1 MASRAACTSS
11 KRLPTF
17 DSIASDLP
25 AFPHSDEHPRA
36 SSNAAC
42 AGAAR
47 HDDPPLGLRFVPIG
61 PNQLERLVALF
72 ERNRVARVTELFDP
86 FPLDAARARWIALEP
101 HRDSFYLALREE
113 RPVGFSMLRG
123 LDEGYVIPSFG
134 IFVDHESHGE
144 GVGRALTAWTVEQ
157 ARRGGCSAVRLA
169 VYAANLSARLLYES
183 LGFVE
188 QGRQLVDRAGRNEEK
203 IVMRLDFDD

>member
-1 MASRAACTSS
+1 VHVEQPLPAFASMQ
-11 KRLPTF
+11 
-17 DSIASDLP
+17 DLP
-25 AFPHSDEHPRA
+25 AFSNSTEHPRA

-42 AGAAR
+42 GDAAR
-47 HDDPPLGLRFVPIG
+47 HDDQPLGLRFVPIG
-61 PNQLERLVALF
+61 PNQLEHLVALF
-72 ERNRVARVTELFDP
+72 ERNRVASVTELFDP

-101 HRDSFYLALREE
+101 HCDSFYLALCEE

-169 VYAANLSARLLYES
+169 VYAANSSARRLYES

-188 QGRQLVDRAGRNEEK
+188 QERQLVARAGRNEEK
-203 IVMRLDFDD
+203 IVMRLDFDG

>member
-1 MASRAACTSS
+1 M
-11 KRLPTF
+11 
-17 DSIASDLP
+17 P
-25 AFPHSDEHPRA
+25 AFSNPAEHPRV
-36 SSNAAC
+36 SSTAAC

-47 HDDPPLGLRFVPIG
+47 PDDPPLGLRFEPIG
-61 PNQLERLVALF
+61 PNQLERLAALF
-72 ERNRVARVTELFDP
+72 ERNRVARVTDLFDP

-113 RPVGFSMLRG
+113 RPAGFSMLRG
-123 LDEGYVIPSFG
+123 FDEGYAIPSFG

-144 GVGRALTAWTVEQ
+144 GVGRALTVWTVEE

-169 VYAANLSARLLYES
+169 VYAANLPARRLYES

-188 QGRQLVDRAGRNEEK
+188 QERQLVDRAGHNEEK
-203 IVMRLDFDD
+203 IVMRLDFDG